1 MNLNMEIGKKKEVYP
16 SKKTINLYYQEDVS
30 SKISSL
36 VLDIVFVVVVVL
48 GIFKIAFFDII
59 SERNDAQE
67 KVELIQKTLDRQ
79 LVILEDFDEV
89 ADEYARY
96 SYKILVD
103 EIKHQDRIEIMSML
117 ENTVFKN
124 GNISNVSISGNM
136 VSLSF
141 RGLNLDE
148 CAQLIADIQSYEMVE
163 NVVISNQTGNAN
175 GTYEGNVTISVSKQ
189 VAGGE
194 Q

>member
-67 KVELIQKTLDRQ
+67 KVELLQKTLDQQ

>member
-36 VLDIVFVVVVVL
+36 VLDIVFVVVVVF

-67 KVELIQKTLDRQ
+67 KVELIQKTLDQQ